1 MTHDAATVWVVDD
14 DHAVRFVLLEAL
26 RDAGYRVQ
34 GFDGA
39 RAALAAL
46 DDDAAGPDLVFTD
59 VRMPGLDGLAFLDA
73 L

>member
-39 RAALAAL
+39 RTA
-46 DDDAAGPDLVFTD
+46 P
-59 VRMPGLDGLAFLDA
+59 
-73 L
+73 